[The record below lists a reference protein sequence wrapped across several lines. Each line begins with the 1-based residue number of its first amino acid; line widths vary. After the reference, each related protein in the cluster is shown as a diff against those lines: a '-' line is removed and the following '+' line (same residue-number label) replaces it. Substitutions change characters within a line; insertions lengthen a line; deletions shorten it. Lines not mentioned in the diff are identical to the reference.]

1 VFAFYGTGDEGFYYF
16 TSTLEPGSI
25 YRYDLAAGKS
35 TAWKQPKVPFDPSQ
49 FETKQIF
56 FPSKDGK
63 AKIPMFVTM
72 KKGLALDGSHPTVI
86 TAYGFGGIPNL
97 PHFESA
103 DIPWLERGGI
113 SVLVNV
119 RGGGEYGEA
128 WHKAAWHHNRQTC
141 FDDFIGAGEWLIANK
156 YTSRAHLGAIGTSGG
171 GMLVGA
177 VTDERPDLWGATVP
191 IAGVHDL
198 LRFQLF
204 GQGKGWEGD
213 LGDPD
218 NAEDFKFLYSISPLH
233 NVKPGTSYPP
243 MFVITADHD
252 VRVAPLHTYKYA
264 AALQAAQAGPGRI
277 VVRVETETGHG
288 AGGSTLTQFVDQSS
302 EIIEFFAKT
311 LGLDLTK

>member
-1 VFAFYGTGDEGFYYF
+1 
-16 TSTLEPGSI
+16 
-25 YRYDLAAGKS
+25 GKS

-97 PHFESA
+97 PHFEAA

-113 SVLVNV
+113 SVLVNI
-119 RGGGEYGEA
+119 RGGGEYGET
-128 WHKAAWHHNRQTC
+128 WHKAAWHHNRQTG

-156 YTSRAHLGAIGTSGG
+156 YTSHAHLGAIGTSGG

-218 NAEDFKFLYSISPLH
+218 NADDFKFLYSISPLH
-233 NVKPGTSYPP
+233 NVKPGTSYPQ

-252 VRVAPLHTYKYA
+252 VRVPPLHTYKYA

-277 VVRVETETGHG
+277 VVRVETQTGHG

-302 EIIEFFAKT
+302 EIIEFFAKS
-311 LGLDLTK
+311 LGLDLTKG